1 MSTTVDCPSFIDLR
15 AFAALPH
22 DGVGADPFGEGRRL
36 VPLRGGP
43 VEAGSI
49 HLPAGKGAAAA
60 AAGDCWMIL
69 AEGAVTISADGA
81 ARDYAPGDSWVVTA
95 GTAFDWMAPVSA
107 TIIFLRYMNGSDS
120 PAGIVPIDVAAE
132 LAPSG
137 APLAELLV
145 GETPACRNFS
155 TFRSADGE
163 FTCGVWDSTP
173 YHRLPMRYVH
183 FELMYLLQGEVTF
196 VDESGR
202 SRTFA
207 QGDIFLVEQ
216 GASCS
221 WESRNHVAKIY
232 AIFRPLA

>member
-1 MSTTVDCPSFIDLR
+1 MTTTIDCPSFIDLR
-15 AFAALPH
+15 AFAAAPH
-22 DGVGADPFGEGRRL
+22 DGFGADSFGEGRRL

-43 VEAGSI
+43 VEAGPI
-49 HLPAGKGAAAA
+49 HLPARKGTAAAA
-60 AAGDCWMIL
+60 TGDCWMIL
-69 AEGAVTISADGA
+69 ADGAVTISTDGM
-81 ARDYAPGDSWVVTA
+81 ARDHAAGESWVVTA
-95 GTAFDWMAPVSA
+95 GTAFDWMAPVPA
-107 TIIFLRYMNGSDS
+107 TIIFLRYTKGADS
-120 PAGIVPIDVAAE
+120 PKGIVPIDVAAD
-132 LAPSG
+132 LVPSG

-163 FTCGVWDSTP
+163 FTCGIWDSTP
-173 YHRLPMRYVH
+173 YHRLPMCYVH
-183 FELMYLLQGEVTF
+183 FELMYLLQGGVTF

-221 WESRNHVAKIY
+221 WESSEHVAKVY
-232 AIFRPLA
+232 AIFRPLT

>member
-1 MSTTVDCPSFIDLR
+1 MTVTIDCPSFIDLR
-15 AFAALPH
+15 AFAAEPR
-22 DGVGADPFGEGRRL
+22 DEVGADPFGEDRRL

-43 VEAGSI
+43 VETGSI
-49 HLPAGKGAAAA
+49 HLPAGMGTVAA

-69 AEGAVTISADGA
+69 ADGAVTLSVDGA
-81 ARDYAPGDSWVVTA
+81 ARDHAPGDSWVVTA
-95 GTAFDWMAPVSA
+95 GTAFDWTAPAAA
-107 TIIFLRYMNGSDS
+107 TIIFLRYTKGSDS
-120 PAGIVPIDVAAE
+120 PVGIVPIDIAAD

-137 APLAELLV
+137 APLADLLV

-155 TFRSADGE
+155 SFRSADGE
-163 FTCGVWDSTP
+163 FTCGIWDSTP
-173 YHRLPMRYVH
+173 YHRRPMRYVH

-207 QGDIFLVEQ
+207 RGDIFLVEQ

-221 WESRNHVAKIY
+221 WESRNHVAKVY

>member
-1 MSTTVDCPSFIDLR
+1 MTTAIDCPSFIDLR
-15 AFAALPH
+15 AFAAAPH
-22 DGVGADPFGEGRRL
+22 DDGADPFGKGRRL

-49 HLPAGKGAAAA
+49 QLPAGKGTAPAAT
-60 AAGDCWMIL
+60 GDCWMIL
-69 AEGAVTISADGA
+69 ADGAVTISADGA
-81 ARDYAPGDSWVVTA
+81 TRTHAPGDSWVVTA

-107 TIIFLRYMNGSDS
+107 TIIFLRYTQGSDS
-120 PAGIVPIDVAAE
+120 PPGIVPIDITAD

-137 APLAELLV
+137 PPLAELLV

-163 FTCGVWDSTP
+163 FTCGVWDSSP

-207 QGDIFLVEQ
+207 QGDIFLIEQ
-216 GASCS
+216 SASCS
-221 WESRNHVAKIY
+221 WESREHVAKVY
-232 AIFRPLA
+232 AIYRPLA

>member
-1 MSTTVDCPSFIDLR
+1 MTQAIDCPTFIDLR
-15 AFAALPH
+15 AFAAAQDAP
-22 DGVGADPFGEGRRL
+22 AREDPFGTGRRL

-49 HLPAGKGAAAA
+49 RLAVGSGTALPAS
-60 AAGDCWMIL
+60 GDCWMI
-69 AEGAVTISADGA
+69 VADGMVA
-81 ARDYAPGDSWVVTA
+81 ITANGTKTGHIAGDSWVAPA
-95 GTAFDWMAPVSA
+95 GTAFEWKTDAAA
-107 TIIFLRYMNGSDS
+107 TIIFMRYSKGAGS
-120 PAGIVPIDVAAE
+120 PAAMVPIDTGAKLV
-132 LAPSG
+132 PSG
-137 APLAELLV
+137 APLAELLL
-145 GETPACRNFS
+145 GETPSCRNLTSFKS
-155 TFRSADGE
+155 VDGE

-173 YHRLPMRYVH
+173 YHRLPMRYGH

-221 WESRNHVAKIY
+221 WESRDHVAKVY